1 MCRLEYIT
9 KHINA
14 LLKHLEN
21 KKQKITITITIRTSI
36 CTSRANFDVSAK
48 ALAIPILFLLD
59 LLKHLQQQKFIASL
73 NF

>member
-21 KKQKITITITIRTSI
+21 KKQKITITIRTSI